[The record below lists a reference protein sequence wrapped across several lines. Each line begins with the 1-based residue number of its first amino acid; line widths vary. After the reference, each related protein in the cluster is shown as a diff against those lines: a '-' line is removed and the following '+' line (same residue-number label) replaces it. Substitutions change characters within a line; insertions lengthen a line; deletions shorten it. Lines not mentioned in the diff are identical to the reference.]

1 MAGAVA
7 LKNRASAPP
16 GARRDDAEGLP
27 KPPKGVT
34 KSLSKNLSMPNID
47 SRSVHKAAKKVGKA
61 SQSVGQAS
69 RKASKDIERFGEQAE
84 RIGAILK

>member
-7 LKNRASAPP
+7 LRNNRRP
-16 GARRDDAEGLP
+16 RRRVLGVTMP

-47 SRSVHKAAKKVGKA
+47 SKSVHKAAKKVGKA

-69 RKASKDIERFGEQAE
+69 RKASKDMERFGEQAE